1 MASAHSESGLR
12 AELDEIFLAIN
23 KHRQI
28 LKDLD
33 KQKSAIHRQLNS
45 ILDPVARLPLE
56 ISSEI
61 FVQSLP
67 CSPSFHPDDAPG
79 VLVRVCHGWTAIAL
93 STPYLWTSIG
103 AGNKEG
109 PLTAKRH
116 ERLFN
121 RWATRA
127 KGCPI
132 SLSLRPSQ
140 QMSEAYLVRRYAHQ
154 LRKLELHLP
163 FKSGSFASLT
173 APFHSLKTLTCF
185 GSEPYSAYALRGGFL
200 ELLRHAPNLEE
211 CTLVGFEF
219 HDVDDSDTDSDGDT
233 DSERTVVP
241 PLNMVSLRHL
251 KLGQFDRQQ
260 FRHANSVILQYLTLP
275 ALRSLAVSNPDIPHN
290 DFVSFLARSSPPLRS
305 LSLNWSN
312 YDIGGL
318 EELLRHLPSLTQ
330 LDIRFEPETST
341 STLFERFACARDIVP
356 QLRYLTIC
364 VHCFPFSQFH
374 IVSDVLERRRGSLR
388 SFRLRA
394 DTGDPGKCE
403 VLLRDLKVYP
413 KQEMHVFI
421 GDWHHEKTQA

>member
-1 MASAHSESGLR
+1 MASAPSESSLR
-12 AELDEIFLAIN
+12 AELDGILLAIN
-23 KHRQI
+23 RHRQI

-61 FVQSLP
+61 FVQSLT
-67 CSPSFHPDDAPG
+67 CSPSFHPDDVPG
-79 VLVRVCHGWTAIAL
+79 VLMRVCHGWTAIAL

-103 AGNKEG
+103 SS
-109 PLTAKRH
+109 
-116 ERLFN
+116 N

-127 KGCPI
+127 KGCSI
-132 SLSLRPSQ
+132 SLSLPSQ

-163 FKSGSFASLT
+163 LGGSFASLT

-185 GSEPYSAYALRGGFL
+185 GTEPYSGFALRGGFL
-200 ELLRHAPNLEE
+200 ELLRHAPNLED

-219 HDVDDSDTDSDGDT
+219 HDVDDNDTDSDGDT

-275 ALRSLAVSNPDIPHN
+275 ALHSLAVSDPDIPQN

-312 YDIGGL
+312 YYHVGGL
-318 EELLRHLPSLTQ
+318 EEVLRHLPSLTQ
-330 LDIRFEPETST
+330 LDIRFEPGQA
-341 STLFERFACARDIVP
+341 STLLELFAYARDIIP
-356 QLRYLTIC
+356 QLQSLTMR
-364 VHCFPFSQFH
+364 VYCFPFWQSH

-388 SFRLRA
+388 FFRLRT
-394 DTGDPGKCE
+394 DTGDPEECE
-403 VLLRDLKVYP
+403 VLLRDVKVHP

-421 GDWHHEKTQA
+421 GDWHHQKTQAHLIVST